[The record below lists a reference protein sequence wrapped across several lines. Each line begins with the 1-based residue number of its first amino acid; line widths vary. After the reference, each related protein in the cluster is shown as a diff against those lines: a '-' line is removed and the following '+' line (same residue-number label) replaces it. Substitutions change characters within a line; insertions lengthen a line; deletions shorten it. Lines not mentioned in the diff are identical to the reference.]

1 MSLNFDLITAIN
13 IILCIVIFL
22 LGVTSK
28 SKKNK
33 NSIIL
38 IAWAFGIFAIS
49 HIFTILELRQR
60 FEFFLVV
67 IRFIAYLLIVAGVA
81 KLRSK

>member
-28 SKKNK
+28 GRNK
-33 NSIIL
+33 NIIIF

-49 HIFTILELRQR
+49 HIFTILELKQR
-60 FEFFLVV
+60 FEIFLVV
-67 IRFIAYLLIVAGVA
+67 IRFIAYLLIVIGVA
-81 KLRSK
+81 KLRNK